1 MIAKNL
7 IIDDIP
13 PIKPRETMEKALNW
27 MDEFKISHL
36 PVVDNK
42 FYYGLVS
49 DSMIYDFNDA
59 KSSISKLNLV
69 NLRPKVYEDEHLYK
83 VMELIS
89 KLKLTTLPVLDK
101 EDNYLGL
108 ITLSF
113 LITTLSSST
122 SFSEHG
128 SVIILEI
135 NQIDYTL
142 AQIAQIIESNDAK
155 ILSSYISTRTNSKK
169 VEVTIKIN
177 KDNIDGIL
185 QTFTR
190 YDYNVIA
197 VFSDKKV
204 KSEVQSRYEELMK
217 YLKI

>member
-13 PIKPRETMEKALNW
+13 PIKPSETMEKALDW

-36 PVVDNK
+36 PVVDHK
-42 FYYGLVS
+42 VYYGLVS
-49 DSMIYDFNDA
+49 DNMIYDFND
-59 KSSISKLNLV
+59 SNSPISKLKLINF
-69 NLRPKVYEDEHLYK
+69 RPKVYEYEHLYK
-83 VMELIS
+83 VMQVLSE
-89 KLKLTTLPVLDK
+89 LKLTTIPVTDK
-101 EDNYLGL
+101 DDNYLGL

-113 LITTLSSST
+113 LMTTLASST

-142 AQIAQIIESNDAK
+142 AQISQIIESNDAK
-155 ILSSYISTRTNSKK
+155 ILSSYISTIPNSKK
-169 VEVTIKIN
+169 VEVTIKTN

-197 VFSDKKV
+197 VFSDEKV
-204 KSEVQSRYEELMK
+204 MSEVKSRYEELMK
-217 YLKI
+217 YLNI

>member
-1 MIAKNL
+1 
-7 IIDDIP
+7 
-13 PIKPRETMEKALNW
+13 
-27 MDEFKISHL
+27 
-36 PVVDNK
+36 
-42 FYYGLVS
+42 
-49 DSMIYDFNDA
+49 
-59 KSSISKLNLV
+59 
-69 NLRPKVYEDEHLYK
+69 
-83 VMELIS
+83 MELIS

-101 EDNYLGL
+101 DDNYLGL

-113 LITTLSSST
+113 LMTTLSSST

-142 AQIAQIIESNDAK
+142 AQISQIIESNDAK

-177 KDNIDGIL
+177 KENIDGIL

-204 KSEVQSRYEELMK
+204 KSEVKSRYEELMK
-217 YLKI
+217 YLNI

>member
-13 PIKPRETMEKALNW
+13 PIKPSETMEKALDW
-27 MDEFKISHL
+27 MDEFKICHL
-36 PVVDNK
+36 PVVENK
-42 FYYGLVS
+42 LYYGLVS
-49 DSMIYDFNDA
+49 DNMIYDFNDA
-59 KSSISKLNLV
+59 QSSISKLNLV
-69 NLRPKVYEDEHLYK
+69 NFMPKVYEDEHIYK
-83 VMELIS
+83 VMQLIS
-89 KLKLTTLPVLDK
+89 ELKLTTVPVLDK
-101 EDNYLGL
+101 NDNYLGL

-113 LITTLSSST
+113 VMRTLASST
-122 SFSEHG
+122 SFSDHG

-142 AQIAQIIESNDAK
+142 AQISQIIESNDAK
-155 ILSSYISTRTNSKK
+155 ILSSYINTRTNSKK

-177 KDNIDGIL
+177 KEDIDGIL

-204 KSEVQSRYEELMK
+204 QSEVESRYEELMK
-217 YLKI
+217 YLNI